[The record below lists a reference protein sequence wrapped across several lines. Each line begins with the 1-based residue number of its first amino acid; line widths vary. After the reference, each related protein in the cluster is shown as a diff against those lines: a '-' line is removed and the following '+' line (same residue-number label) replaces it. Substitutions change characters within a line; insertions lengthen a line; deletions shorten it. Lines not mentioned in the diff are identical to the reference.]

1 MKTKQ
6 WVINA
11 IIAAM
16 YTGITIL
23 IVPFSFGA
31 IQFRLAEMLNH
42 LVVFNKRYAY
52 GVTAGVVLTNLI
64 LSPFGIYDWV
74 LGVGHT
80 VLSFVIYFIL
90 SKKVQSPVKK
100 MIINTLVF
108 SVMSFM
114 IALMLLIIGAEEVF
128 WLTYLWIFIGQMVT
142 MGIGIPILTTLNS
155 KINFNKK
162 MGN

>member
-74 LGVGHT
+74 
-80 VLSFVIYFIL
+80 
-90 SKKVQSPVKK
+90 
-100 MIINTLVF
+100 
-108 SVMSFM
+108 
-114 IALMLLIIGAEEVF
+114 
-128 WLTYLWIFIGQMVT
+128 
-142 MGIGIPILTTLNS
+142 
-155 KINFNKK
+155 
-162 MGN
+162 